1 MTVFITSYY
10 VLAIVLFLMAVVFFF
25 VPLPKD
31 EGLRNYKISLRL
43 FSLSY
48 AALTVYCLIKLH
60 YKPQLLSIPF
70 LIAAPSQAILLTL
83 SHINLINPQR
93 ITKSRVFKNLS
104 PLVLFIV
111 LEIVQDI
118 VFGHVSMRG
127 YRSLLFWDNDYS
139 FGELTDVLLRELWFV
154 TYLFAIIYYG
164 ITYFREEKRYKTLA
178 GDFSSEND
186 IVNFRVARASFICAL
201 CVGATTLFVT
211 MSLNE
216 TLCTV
221 LNYMIMAFYIAMAL
235 LYLQYPKMFLE
246 ISTFIFENSAPK
258 EDDAAE
264 QPNDSEWLTIRNA
277 IVQEGL
283 YKQQGITVEDIAH
296 HFAKNRTYISN
307 MVNTNEKENFNTFIN
322 KLRIAESERLMKQNP
337 DMTFAEIAENIG
349 YTEQSNFA
357 RQFRQIMGI
366 SPSAFRKEIF
376 DGKK

>member
-70 LIAAPSQAILLTL
+70 LVAAPSQAVLLTL
-83 SHINLINPQR
+83 SHINLVNPR
-93 ITKSRVFKNLS
+93 RVTKARAIKNLI
-104 PLVLFIV
+104 PL
-111 LEIVQDI
+111 I
-118 VFGHVSMRG
+118 VFILLEVVQYTVAGHVEMRN
-127 YRSLLFWDNDYS
+127 YHTLLFWDNGYML
-139 FGELTDVLLRELWFV
+139 GELTDVLLREAWFIV
-154 TYLFAIIYYG
+154 YFATCIYYG
-164 ITYFREEKRYKTLA
+164 IAYFREEKEYKVLA
-178 GDFSSEND
+178 GNYSSENE
-186 IVNFRVARASFICAL
+186 IVNMPVARASFICAL
-201 CVGATTLFVT
+201 CVGVTTIFITL
-211 MSLNE
+211 SLNE
-216 TLCTV
+216 YMCTV

-337 DMTFAEIAENIG
+337 DMTFAEIAEMVG
-349 YTEQSNFA
+349 YSEQSNFT
-357 RQFRQIMGI
+357 RQFRQITGN
-366 SPSAFRKEIF
+366 SPSAFRKKISPENL
-376 DGKK
+376 